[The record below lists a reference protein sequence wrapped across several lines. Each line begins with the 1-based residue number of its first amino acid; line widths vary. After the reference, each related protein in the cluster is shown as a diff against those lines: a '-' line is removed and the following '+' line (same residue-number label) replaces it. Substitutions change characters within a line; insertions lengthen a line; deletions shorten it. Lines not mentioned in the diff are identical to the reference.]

1 MNSQENIKSLVRKNS
16 RKEWQESKG
25 ELFRPEYGVE
35 GDTVKNE
42 KLWKLMS
49 SYSPVDIQS
58 IQTSIVHHVEYT
70 LAKNRFNFGN
80 NHCYMAVSHSIRD
93 RLIESFND
101 TQQYMHHVDAK
112 RVYYMSLEFLLGR
125 AMQNS
130 LVNLSLESNYREA
143 LLELGYNLESLYGEE
158 HDPALGNGGL
168 GRLAAC
174 FLDSLATLDYPAWG
188 YGIRY
193 SYGIFKQMI
202 VQGYQVESPDYW
214 LTYGNPWEIQ
224 RSDVQYPVRF
234 YGQVRKIWDNGK
246 EKCVWEGG
254 DIVLAEAYDNPIP
267 GYNTFNSINLRLWKS
282 VPTSEFDFGAFNT
295 GDYFKAIETRQ
306 KAEYISS
313 VLYPNDN
320 TMAGKEL
327 RLKQQ
332 YFFIS
337 ATLQDVMRRFKK
349 KKRSWKELPEK
360 MAIQL
365 NDTHPALAIIEM
377 LRILIDLEGLD
388 RYENY

>member
-1 MNSQENIKSLVRKNS
+1 MNSQENIKTLVRRNS

-25 ELFRPEYGVE
+25 ELFRPEYGLE
-35 GDTVKNE
+35 GETIKNE

-49 SYSPVDIQS
+49 SYSPIDIKA

-130 LVNLSLESNYREA
+130 LVNLMLESNYKEA
-143 LLELGYNLESLYGEE
+143 LLDLGYNLESLYGEE

-224 RSDVQYPVRF
+224 RYDVQYPVRF
-234 YGQVRKIWDNGK
+234 HGQVRKIWDNGK

-282 VPTSEFDFGAFNT
+282 VPTREFDFGAFNT

-306 KAEYISS
+306 KAEYITS
-313 VLYPNDN
+313 VLYPNDS

-337 ATLQDVMRRFKK
+337 ATLQDAMRRFKK

-360 MAIQL
+360 IAIQL

-388 RYENY
+388 R

>member
-1 MNSQENIKSLVRKNS
+1 M
-16 RKEWQESKG
+16 
-25 ELFRPEYGVE
+25 
-35 GDTVKNE
+35 
-42 KLWKLMS
+42 
-49 SYSPVDIQS
+49 
-58 IQTSIVHHVEYT
+58 
-70 LAKNRFNFGN
+70 
-80 NHCYMAVSHSIRD
+80 
-93 RLIESFND
+93 
-101 TQQYMHHVDAK
+101 
-112 RVYYMSLEFLLGR
+112 
-125 AMQNS
+125 
-130 LVNLSLESNYREA
+130 
-143 LLELGYNLESLYGEE
+143 GYNLESLYGEE

-282 VPTSEFDFGAFNT
+282 VPTSEFDYT

-377 LRILIDLEGLD
+377 RRILIDLEGLD